1 MWTGN
6 EDGLVSA
13 LLWERGQRAVP
24 WGLAYAVASGV
35 FSAREKAG
43 WCPGLGLQAWEASG
57 TLGPVSA
64 GDCLAAHDAEDS
76 SSQRR
81 TLSSAVCSAAADMLT
96 SRGTEGSFSL
106 LLVSSGL
113 WRCRLRSYLRIP
125 HSVTA

>member
-43 WCPGLGLQAWEASG
+43 KRV
-57 TLGPVSA
+57 GPW
-64 GDCLAAHDAEDS
+64 DL
-76 SSQRR
+76 
-81 TLSSAVCSAAADMLT
+81 
-96 SRGTEGSFSL
+96 
-106 LLVSSGL
+106 
-113 WRCRLRSYLRIP
+113 
-125 HSVTA
+125 